1 MVWLIEYI
9 MKPLLI
15 NNLNF
20 SKNHQHIS
28 GEIPVTQLNRLM
40 EDDVSK
46 ESLEL
51 PPVKYILKGTNGDFH
66 LPSLHLEVT
75 AVLPG
80 TCQRCLEVM
89 QLPIDSQFD
98 YVLSA
103 EEPEAFDGDED
114 IDWLEISEEMDLIA
128 LIEDE
133 LLMAYPLGPTHTE
146 DCQEQQPESTD
157 THQPF
162 ANLKEML
169 AKKRH

>member
-1 MVWLIEYI
+1 
-9 MKPLLI
+9 MKPILI

-20 SKNHQHIS
+20 SKNHQRIS
-28 GEIPVTQLNRLM
+28 GEIPVAEFDRLL
-40 EDDVSK
+40 EGGFLK
-46 ESLEL
+46 EVANL
-51 PPVKYILKGTNGDFH
+51 PAVKYVLTGTNGDFH
-66 LPSLHLEVT
+66 LPSLNLEVA

-80 TCQRCLEVM
+80 TCQRCMEVM

-98 YVLSA
+98 YVLSS